1 MDSQGTV
8 EVFRAVTTRERVVKN
23 EEKIL
28 TKTMRKMYSPKERI
42 KCAYLSAGGE
52 YVFLVLYQL
61 MFVIS
66 RSQSQWYVLLLLYF
80 HACCIDSKHW
90 WFGTCFL
97 QFLTLDTP
105 QAAEGINSLGP
116 LKRSALLMPV
126 VIILKH

>member
-52 YVFLVLYQL
+52 YVFLVFYPACS
-61 MFVIS
+61 S
-66 RSQSQWYVLLLLYF
+66 RQHSFDVFPTRDYF
-80 HACCIDSKHW
+80 
-90 WFGTCFL
+90 
-97 QFLTLDTP
+97 
-105 QAAEGINSLGP
+105 
-116 LKRSALLMPV
+116 
-126 VIILKH
+126 